1 MRHEASEHRPPQSP
15 RDRGPP
21 PSSRTSRPNTRR
33 RHVRIQAAIVTT
45 PMILSQSIAGPEHAR
60 LPTGDMA
67 AAGEQPNG
75 VAVAA
80 QDQFQ
85 ARGGISA
92 SRR

>member
-1 MRHEASEHRPPQSP
+1 
-15 RDRGPP
+15 
-21 PSSRTSRPNTRR
+21 
-33 RHVRIQAAIVTT
+33 
-45 PMILSQSIAGPEHAR
+45 MILSQSIAGPEHAR